1 MIQTEHHC
9 CIGGIVL
16 FVTSFIAGQQPL
28 TIRVPDSDQEKKLI
42 KKVEPVYPEIAQFV
56 PVRGPVILEVV
67 ANEKGKV
74 VEAKIV
80 KGGNPVVQ
88 KPVFE
93 AVKQWRY
100 SPTYVDGKAVSVK
113 FGVTVPI
120 VLKKKN
126 AQPPSRIYGR
136 PL

>member
-1 MIQTEHHC
+1 MLQTRHHWWV
-9 CIGGIVL
+9 GGIVL
-16 FVTSFIAGQQPL
+16 LFTSFMAGQQAL

-42 KKVEPVYPEIAQFV
+42 KRVEPVYPESAQSV
-56 PVRGPVILEVV
+56 PLRGPVILEVV
-67 ANEKGKV
+67 ANEMGEV

-88 KPVFE
+88 KPVLE

-100 SPTYVDGKAVSVK
+100 SPTYMDGKAVPVK

-120 VLKKKN
+120 LLKK
-126 AQPPSRIYGR
+126 
-136 PL
+136 